1 MIRAGG
7 RLSAQESI
15 TETCGFRCWLGLLQK
30 SVLRDFKMSF
40 TILSLYFSLNNYF
53 TGESIVKKKWK
64 EIVKHEDDYTK
75 ILSYKS
81 SILIQQTRNNS
92 VAVKSWS
99 SDFKIDRF
107 KNSNNWHF
115 PFSVLR

>member
-1 MIRAGG
+1 
-7 RLSAQESI
+7 
-15 TETCGFRCWLGLLQK
+15 
-30 SVLRDFKMSF
+30 MSF

-64 EIVKHEDDYTK
+64 EIVKHKDDYTK

-92 VAVKSWS
+92 VAVKS
-99 SDFKIDRF
+99 
-107 KNSNNWHF
+107 
-115 PFSVLR
+115 

>member
-53 TGESIVKKKWK
+53 TGENIVKKKWK
-64 EIVKHEDDYTK
+64 EIVKHDIILQIIYTYSTNEK
-75 ILSYKS
+75 
-81 SILIQQTRNNS
+81 
-92 VAVKSWS
+92 
-99 SDFKIDRF
+99 
-107 KNSNNWHF
+107 
-115 PFSVLR
+115 